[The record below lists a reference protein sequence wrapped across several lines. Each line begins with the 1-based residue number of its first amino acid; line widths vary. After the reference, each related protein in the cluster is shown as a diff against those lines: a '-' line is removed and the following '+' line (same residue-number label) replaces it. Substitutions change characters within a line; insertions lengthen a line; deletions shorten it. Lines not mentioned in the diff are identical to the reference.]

1 MLFLTPDIL
10 YLGKYQYYG
19 FLFLFLK
26 YPYQKLSIELAIPK
40 RPEAMIKVS
49 LAVMSP
55 TIKRANEIKIIFISP
70 FHFIKANVKV
80 RIII

>member
-1 MLFLTPDIL
+1 MFYIWININD
-10 YLGKYQYYG
+10 YG

-26 YPYQKLSIELAIPK
+26 YPYQKLSIELAISK

-49 LAVMSP
+49 LAVKSP
-55 TIKRANEIKIIFISP
+55 TIKRPNEIKNIFVSP
-70 FHFIKANVKV
+70 FYFIKTNVKV

>member
-1 MLFLTPDIL
+1 MFLN
-10 YLGKYQYYG
+10 
-19 FLFLFLK
+19 

-49 LAVMSP
+49 LAVIKVSLAVKSP
-55 TIKRANEIKIIFISP
+55 TIKRPNEIKIIFVSP

-80 RIII
+80 RIIIWESPLDLP